1 MQKSGSTPYGAIT
14 TTTPT
19 GRKDSKKDIDMII
32 MAHRP
37 WYMASA
43 SAAYP
48 KDLFNKVR
56 KALSIEG
63 TKFIHVQCPCPPGW
77 RYATEKSVELGKLA
91 VKCGMWFLYEYEDGK
106 LTLNA
111 PTKAAFKR
119 PAPLE
124 DYLKPQGRFKGVDLE
139 RLQKEVNDSMG
150 RIRDM
155 ASMDALE
162 KAKEA
167 SQ

>member
-1 MQKSGSTPYGAIT
+1 
-14 TTTPT
+14 
-19 GRKDSKKDIDMII
+19 
-32 MAHRP
+32 
-37 WYMASA
+37 MASA

-48 KDLFNKVR
+48 KDLFNKVQ

-63 TKFIHVQCPCPPGW
+63 TKFIHVLCPCPSGW

-91 VKCGMWFLYEYEDGK
+91 VKCGMWFLFENENGR

-111 PTKAAFKR
+111 PTKAALKR
-119 PAPLE
+119 PAPLA
-124 DYLKPQGRFKGVDLE
+124 DYVKPQGRFKGVDLE
-139 RLQKEVNDSMG
+139 RLQKEVEDSMA
-150 RIRDM
+150 RIKEM
-155 ASMDALE
+155 ADLDALE